1 MCIIQHVV
9 HIFLLRLLWKREWTS
24 VFTWWSKKVIW
35 RRSYIK
41 EMHIIIPFWW
51 YSKTYISILGC
62 VSIFSEVMVIRC
74 YLHTLAIF
82 LTYDR
87 AMTTENSVLFMITL
101 FWQKHFFVVLE
112 YVQSRDCIR
121 SYKRI
126 LDRYMKKVFQTMGNK
141 STIFKA
147 DTFPQHQLVNSETY
161 NGMYNV

>member
-1 MCIIQHVV
+1 MIEICRCVINFKSDLESSFFILYISTFPIKTKVVYVYITYFMCIIQHVV

-87 AMTTENSVLFMITL
+87 AMTTENIVLFMITL
-101 FWQKHFFVVLE
+101 FWQK
-112 YVQSRDCIR
+112 
-121 SYKRI
+121 
-126 LDRYMKKVFQTMGNK
+126 N
-141 STIFKA
+141 IFLK
-147 DTFPQHQLVNSETY
+147 F
-161 NGMYNV
+161 